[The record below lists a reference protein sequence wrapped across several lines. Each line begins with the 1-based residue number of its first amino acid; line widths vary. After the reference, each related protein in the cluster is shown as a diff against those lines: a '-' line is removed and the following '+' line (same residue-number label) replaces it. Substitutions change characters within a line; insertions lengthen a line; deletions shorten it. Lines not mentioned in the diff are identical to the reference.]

1 MEKKNYLYEA
11 FVSVEIKNYPPNIP
25 LKKIYIVSS
34 TLKEAISKLTS
45 FLENSKDIEKYEI
58 LEIKKLSEGYDYL
71 IP

>member
-1 MEKKNYLYEA
+1 MKKFLYEA
-11 FVSVEIKNYPPNIP
+11 FVSVETKSHLPNIP
-25 LKKIYIVSS
+25 LKEIYIVSS
-34 TLKEAISKLTS
+34 SLEEALNKLIN